1 MTPPQVSIIMPSYN
15 SAEFIGASI
24 DSILAQSYA
33 LWELVVVDDCS
44 SDDSCEIVE
53 RYAER
58 DSRIRLIRLT
68 ENSGAAVSRNLA
80 LDHVQGR
87 YIAFCDSD
95 DRWMPEKL
103 ERQLDLMSREDL
115 DVCYSSYIE
124 CDERDENLGVIIARR
139 EVNYREM
146 IRNDYMGFLTFIFD
160 THKVGR
166 PQFPLLKKRQDW
178 AYKLLVMQ
186 KSHRAK
192 SVMEPLAYYRV
203 RRGSLSNQKMGLVTY
218 NLDVY
223 RKVLHFSPVKAWA
236 IFLLEFMP
244 RYIKKRWIYKIS
256 NK

>member
-1 MTPPQVSIIMPSYN
+1 MTSPQVSIIMPSYN

-24 DSILAQSYA
+24 DSILAQSYT
-33 LWELVVVDDCS
+33 LWELLVVDDCS

-53 RYAER
+53 RYAQR
-58 DSRIRLIRLT
+58 DSRVRLIRLT
-68 ENSGAAVSRNLA
+68 ENSGAAVSRNRA
-80 LDHVQGR
+80 LEQVQGR

-95 DRWMPEKL
+95 DRWLPEKL
-103 ERQLDLMSREDL
+103 ERQLDLMTSEDL

-124 CDERDENLGVIIARR
+124 CDERGENLGIIIARKQ
-139 EVNYREM
+139 VDYRQM
-146 IRNDYMGFLTFIFD
+146 VRNDYMGFLTFIFD
-160 THKVGR
+160 THKVGL

-186 KSHRAK
+186 KAKRAK

-203 RRGSLSNQKMGLVTY
+203 RRGSLSRQKMGLVRY

-223 RKVLHFSPVKAWA
+223 RKVLHFSVIKAWA

-244 RYIKKRWIYKIS
+244 RYIIKRWIYRIS
-256 NK
+256 NR